1 VLEHPLSDETIQKLI
16 ARAAQVRHNAY
27 APYSHYPV
35 GAALLADDGTIY
47 TGVNVENA
55 AYPSGMCAERNAVF
69 HAVTEGRRHFQALA
83 LVTDNGGS
91 PCGACRQV
99 LSEFGL
105 DLQIFIAD
113 GNGNLQEVMT
123 LRDLLPRAFTPA
135 DLPPQ

>member
-1 VLEHPLSDETIQKLI
+1 MPEHPLSDETIQRLI

-27 APYSHYPV
+27 APYSHYSV

-135 DLPPQ
+135 DLPLQ

>member
-1 VLEHPLSDETIQKLI
+1 MPEHPISDETIQKLI

-27 APYSHYPV
+27 APYSHYQV

-113 GNGNLQEVMT
+113 GKGNLREVVT